1 MNLSDSGNKGTLI
14 VGGLFMGVVLLISFI
29 RNMETKRLR
38 NKLGEGNILLSGFN
52 VHYYGVESEPKMPF
66 NSIGAMGLSK
76 EGLYYCSRFLKRELF
91 IAGNQFSSISVTDD
105 FKGKNMY
112 GNVVVFNFI
121 NASGD
126 RDRAAFRIP
135 YPERWSKAINQ
146 LFLNKKEQ

>member
-91 IAGNQFSSISVTDD
+91 ITGNQFSSISVTDD

-121 NASGD
+121 NAGGD